1 MIPERIQVAERIGR
15 IGEAEVWING
25 GVKGGGRSVV
35 CNVGVGVRATC
46 PEHGHR
52 VPIEVAVLLIPMEL
66 RDAKGEWRGTV
77 PHGRAAAR
85 LRVEP
90 ELDAARITRAIPDLI
105 HRLGLRRRQT
115 VWVNR
120 GAAIGAAD
128 RGRVVRGAVGTSAR
142 VVNDAVGDAVKCIA
156 GRSSLAG
163 REVLFGRGDDTA
175 GQILHDDLSPHLRRL
190 KPRPVDRRRVGQDAI
205 ELIAE
210 LLREQVA
217 LTAAGRAAIPI
228 VIQRWP
234 AVIGFSE
241 GFREKDLLL
250 EAVAAPVLDVL
261 HVVCA
266 IQIHSG
272 FAVVS
277 CARMA
282 AVGAR
287 SDVARVH
294 GRIDVGISCA
304 AAAAQTLGAAIPG
317 ALDPTG
323 PAIGPAQRQAHN
335 DRDVL
340 AWVSTVDERHPAIRG
355 AGRRRRRRFG
365 ARY

>member
-1 MIPERIQVAERIGR
+1 M
-15 IGEAEVWING
+15 
-25 GVKGGGRSVV
+25 
-35 CNVGVGVRATC
+35 
-46 PEHGHR
+46 
-52 VPIEVAVLLIPMEL
+52 PIEVAIVLVPVEL
-66 RDAKGEWRGTV
+66 RGTQGEWGGTV

-85 LRVEP
+85 LRMEP
-90 ELDAARITRAIPDLI
+90 DLHTARITRAIPDLV

-115 VWVNR
+115 VGVSR
-120 GAAIGAAD
+120 GTTIGAAD
-128 RGRVVRGAVGTSAR
+128 RGRVVCGAVGTRAR
-142 VVNDAVGDAVKCIA
+142 VIDDAVGDAVKCIA

-190 KPRPVDRRRVGQDAI
+190 EPRPVDRRRAGQDAI

-217 LTAAGRAAIPI
+217 LTAAGRAAIPV
-228 VIQRWP
+228 VIQRRP

-250 EAVAAPVLDVL
+250 DAVAAPVLDVL

-272 FAVVS
+272 FAVVR

-282 AVGAR
+282 AVGA
-287 SDVARVH
+287 
-294 GRIDVGISCA
+294 
-304 AAAAQTLGAAIPG
+304 
-317 ALDPTG
+317 
-323 PAIGPAQRQAHN
+323 
-335 DRDVL
+335 
-340 AWVSTVDERHPAIRG
+340 
-355 AGRRRRRRFG
+355 
-365 ARY
+365 